1 MDRCTNC
8 NKKIG
13 IICYKCRCSNNYCI
27 KCRMPESHNCKF
39 DYKEFGKNILNNN
52 LPKIIGD
59 KIIKI

>member
-1 MDRCTNC
+1 
-8 NKKIG
+8 
-13 IICYKCRCSNNYCI
+13 
-27 KCRMPESHNCKF
+27 MPESHNCKF